1 MDSFKILLLDVVY
14 CWSKGAT
21 FSKVAEM
28 TQHFEGSIIRVI
40 RRLEELLRDMANAAH
55 IIGNPELE
63 KKFLDGI
70 TSIKRDIVFAA
81 SLYL

>member
-1 MDSFKILLLDVVY
+1 MGV
-14 CWSKGAT
+14 T
-21 FSKVAEM
+21 EM
-28 TQHFEGSIIRVI
+28 TAFFEGSIIRVI

-55 IIGNPELE
+55 TIGNPELE

-70 TSIKRDIVFAA
+70 TAIKRDIVFAA